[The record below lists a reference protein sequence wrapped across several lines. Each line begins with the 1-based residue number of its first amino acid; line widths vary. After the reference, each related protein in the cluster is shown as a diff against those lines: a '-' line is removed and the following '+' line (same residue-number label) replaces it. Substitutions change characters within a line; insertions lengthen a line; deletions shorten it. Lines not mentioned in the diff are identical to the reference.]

1 MSINYVACVGRK
13 YDPEPSEPVMNS
25 LFQQYERVLVESLVT
40 SFGLDFLIKDQYGGD
55 VDTIHNVRQI
65 GHDEQ
70 MTYKNVLNQQD
81 YDERGAYDSSVYHKD
96 PRYLEKNRT
105 ISEQRKNGA
114 LTDAYT
120 GEHIPRNGKSDLDH
134 VIAAKEIHD
143 DRGRTLAGLKGTDLA
158 NCEENLQVTNPH
170 TNRTKKADSMEEFLS
185 KRGNEYTE
193 AQQANMRRLDATAR
207 RSYEAKLEK
216 AYYTSPRFAKDLTLA
231 AGNIGL
237 RMGVRQAAGFVF
249 AEMWFAV
256 KEEFQKIQ
264 DTEFHLGAFLK
275 AVGNGLQRGFIRAK
289 EKYQELFSRFL
300 GGSVAGVISNL
311 TTTLCNIFFTTAK
324 NVSRI
329 IRQAYASLVEAGK
342 VLFINP
348 ENYPFGER
356 MRAVAKI
363 LATGA
368 SIIVGVVVSETIGN
382 TGIKMI
388 PVLGDIVPSFCGA
401 FISGIMSC
409 TLLYFLDRS
418 KLMNKLFHALDGM
431 HFIEKEIDYYRR
443 QADYFEQ
450 YAAELEKL
458 DLDQLQKETAFY
470 GHITESLEA
479 AKTEQELNNAL
490 KKALETA
497 NILIPWRGFESFDQF
512 MSDRNS
518 RLVFE

>member
-1 MSINYVACVGRK
+1 
-13 YDPEPSEPVMNS
+13 
-25 LFQQYERVLVESLVT
+25 
-40 SFGLDFLIKDQYGGD
+40 
-55 VDTIHNVRQI
+55 
-65 GHDEQ
+65 
-70 MTYKNVLNQQD
+70 
-81 YDERGAYDSSVYHKD
+81 
-96 PRYLEKNRT
+96 
-105 ISEQRKNGA
+105 
-114 LTDAYT
+114 
-120 GEHIPRNGKSDLDH
+120 
-134 VIAAKEIHD
+134 
-143 DRGRTLAGLKGTDLA
+143 
-158 NCEENLQVTNPH
+158 
-170 TNRTKKADSMEEFLS
+170 
-185 KRGNEYTE
+185 
-193 AQQANMRRLDATAR
+193 
-207 RSYEAKLEK
+207 
-216 AYYTSPRFAKDLTLA
+216 
-231 AGNIGL
+231 
-237 RMGVRQAAGFVF
+237 
-249 AEMWFAV
+249 
-256 KEEFQKIQ
+256 
-264 DTEFHLGAFLK
+264 
-275 AVGNGLQRGFIRAK
+275 
-289 EKYQELFSRFL
+289 
-300 GGSVAGVISNL
+300 
-311 TTTLCNIFFTTAK
+311 
-324 NVSRI
+324 
-329 IRQAYASLVEAGK
+329 
-342 VLFINP
+342 
-348 ENYPFGER
+348 

-443 QADYFEQ
+443 Q
-450 YAAELEKL
+450 EKL